1 MASAILAS
9 RNESYWGEQKVY
21 MKKNPNSNHSPR
33 LFPNANPNPNP
44 NSNPNHIPYPNVRGG
59 YETNQRN
66 EKDDAFVAAG
76 PAFSE
81 DSSSFNWEPISRAV
95 EFGGASANYVSFNIS
110 SLSKKDLRDLKRRLV
125 SELEQVRSVTSRI
138 ESRELQS
145 SARSVGYSAS
155 GIYCSSREVTS
166 PAALQQNHLSQ
177 PGSFSEKEVKVSE
190 AKRAHLSPLP
200 NKELFGMAMSTL
212 SPRAAL
218 DSKNL
223 LSAIM
228 KKCTQILA
236 RLMKHKGGMWFNSPV
251 DVQGMGLHDYR
262 LIIKHPMDLGTVRS
276 KLKNGLYKTPLD
288 FAEDI
293 RLTFNNAL
301 IYNPEAHEVH
311 KLAAMLLRQ
320 FEGLFGPAYAK
331 YEKQLV
337 GIAKQMEEKQLCS
350 SWNPHPVSENSMRAD
365 LRPVLSPP
373 PIRSPAPVHP
383 QQRIH
388 SNQVG
393 SASLSSPHHLQ
404 PPQQQYPITARTI
417 GTKLP
422 KPKAKDPNKRPMS
435 FEERQKLS
443 FGLQSLPEEKMSQ
456 VLQIVKKRNV
466 DTQQDGDEIVLDF
479 ETMDTETLWELDRFV
494 YNCKKT
500 LSKIKRQEALAGN
513 IVSSAPTSSA
523 AQPSVP
529 ADASHKSPIA
539 DDTTAKRCKKGDP
552 VDEDIDIGEEMT
564 STNYP
569 SVEIE
574 KDDGHASSSSSSG
587 TDSSSSS
594 DSDSGSSSGSDSDDE
609 DGRSPVRHSGSCPPN

>member
-1 MASAILAS
+1 
-9 RNESYWGEQKVY
+9 
-21 MKKNPNSNHSPR
+21 MKKTPNSNSNPR
-33 LFPNANPNPNP
+33 LCPNPNPNP
-44 NSNPNHIPYPNVRGG
+44 NHNPYPNVRGG
-59 YETNQRN
+59 YDTNHRDQ
-66 EKDDAFVAAG
+66 KVDASVAAG
-76 PAFSE
+76 PALSE
-81 DSSSFNWEPISRAV
+81 DSSSFNWKPISRDV
-95 EFGGASANYVSFNIS
+95 QFGGASASYVSFNIS
-110 SLSKKDLRDLKRRLV
+110 TLSKKDLRDLKRRLV
-125 SELEQVRSVTSRI
+125 SELEQVRNVTSRI

-145 SARSVGYSAS
+145 SARSVGCSAS
-155 GIYCSSREVTS
+155 GIYCSSREVSS

-177 PGSFSEKEVKVSE
+177 PEPFSEKEIRVSE
-190 AKRAHLSPLP
+190 AKNEHLPPLP
-200 NKELFGMAMSTL
+200 NQEMFGLGMTS
-212 SPRAAL
+212 SPRAVM

-223 LSAIM
+223 LSGIM
-228 KKCTQILA
+228 KRCSQILA

-276 KLKNGLYKTPLD
+276 KLKNGVYKKPVD

-311 KLAAMLLRQ
+311 KLAALLLRQ

-337 GIAKQMEEKQLCS
+337 CIARQVEEKQQMCS
-350 SWNPHPVSENSMRAD
+350 SWPHPVSENSMRAD
-365 LRPVLSPP
+365 MKPVLSALAPVSAP
-373 PIRSPAPVHP
+373 APAPVPH
-383 QQRIH
+383 QRLH
-388 SNQVG
+388 SNQIDPP
-393 SASLSSPHHLQ
+393 SMPSPHHQ
-404 PPQQQYPITARTI
+404 QPQQQYPITARTI
-417 GTKLP
+417 GIKLP

-435 FEERQKLS
+435 YEERQKLS
-443 FGLQSLPEEKMSQ
+443 FGLQSLPEEKMNH

-479 ETMDTETLWELDRFV
+479 ETMDAETLWELDRFV

-513 IVSSAPTSSA
+513 VVSSAPTSSTA
-523 AQPSVP
+523 EPSLP
-529 ADASHKSPIA
+529 ADANHKSPNA
-539 DDTTAKRCKKGDP
+539 DDTTAKRGRKGDP
-552 VDEDIDIGEEMT
+552 VDEEIDIGEEMT

-587 TDSSSSS
+587 SDSSSSS

-609 DGRSPVRHSGSCPPN
+609 DGRSPVKRSGSPPS

>member
-1 MASAILAS
+1 
-9 RNESYWGEQKVY
+9 
-21 MKKNPNSNHSPR
+21 MKKNPNSSSNPR
-33 LFPNANPNPNP
+33 LCPNPNPNP
-44 NSNPNHIPYPNVRGG
+44 THISYSNARGG
-59 YETNQRN
+59 YDTNHRDQK
-66 EKDDAFVAAG
+66 EDATVAAG
-76 PAFSE
+76 PTISE
-81 DSSSFNWEPISRAV
+81 DSSSFNWKPISRDV
-95 EFGGASANYVSFNIS
+95 EFGGASARYVSFNIS

-125 SELEQVRSVTSRI
+125 SELEQVRSFTTRI

-166 PAALQQNHLSQ
+166 PAALLQNQLSQ
-177 PGSFSEKEVKVSE
+177 QESFSEKEIRVSE
-190 AKRAHLSPLP
+190 AKNAHLPPLP
-200 NKELFGMAMSTL
+200 KQELFGLGMTSSAK
-212 SPRAAL
+212 AAT

-223 LSAIM
+223 LSGIM
-228 KKCTQILA
+228 KKCSQILT

-262 LIIKHPMDLGTVRS
+262 LIIKNPMDLGTVRS
-276 KLKNGLYKTPLD
+276 KLKNGIYKTPLE

-311 KLAAMLLRQ
+311 KLAAQLLRQ
-320 FEGLFGPAYAK
+320 FEGLFGPAYTK
-331 YEKQLV
+331 YEMQLV
-337 GIAKQMEEKQLCS
+337 GIDNQADEKQMGS
-350 SWNPHPVSENSMRAD
+350 SWPHPVSENLTRANIN
-365 LRPVLSPP
+365 PVLSPP
-373 PIRSPAPVHP
+373 VSIQVPAPVP

-388 SNQVG
+388 SNPVDSPSVP
-393 SASLSSPHHLQ
+393 SACHQ
-404 PPQQQYPITARTI
+404 QPQQQYPITARVI
-417 GTKLP
+417 GAKLP

-435 FEERQKLS
+435 YEERQKLS
-443 FGLQSLPEEKMSQ
+443 FGLQSLPEEKMNQ

-466 DTQQDGDEIVLDF
+466 DTQQEGDEIVLDF

-494 YNCKKT
+494 YNCKKM

-513 IVSSAPTSSA
+513 NVSSAPISTA
-523 AQPSVP
+523 AEPSVP
-529 ADASHKSPIA
+529 VDAGHKIA
-539 DDTTAKRCKKGDP
+539 DDPAAKRCKKIDP
-552 VDEDIDIGEEMT
+552 VDEDVDIGEEMT

-594 DSDSGSSSGSDSDDE
+594 DSDSGSSSESDSDDE
-609 DGRSPVRHSGSCPPN
+609 DGRSPVRQAGSPPN

>member
-1 MASAILAS
+1 
-9 RNESYWGEQKVY
+9 
-21 MKKNPNSNHSPR
+21 MKKNPNSNSNPR
-33 LFPNANPNPNP
+33 LCPNPNP
-44 NSNPNHIPYPNVRGG
+44 NHISHSNVRGG
-59 YETNQRN
+59 YDTNHRDQ
-66 EKDDAFVAAG
+66 KVGASIVAG
-76 PAFSE
+76 PALSE
-81 DSSSFNWEPISRAV
+81 DSSSFNWRPISRDV
-95 EFGGASANYVSFNIS
+95 EFGGASASYVSFNIS
-110 SLSKKDLRDLKRRLV
+110 TLSKKDLRDLKRRLV

-177 PGSFSEKEVKVSE
+177 PESFSEKEIVVSE
-190 AKRAHLSPLP
+190 AKNEHLLPLP
-200 NKELFGMAMSTL
+200 NQELFALGMAS
-212 SPRAAL
+212 SPRVAM

-223 LSAIM
+223 LSGIM
-228 KKCTQILA
+228 KRCSQILT

-276 KLKNGLYKTPLD
+276 KLKNGVYKTPLD

-311 KLAAMLLRQ
+311 KLAALLLRQ
-320 FEGLFGPAYAK
+320 FEGLFGPTNAK

-337 GIAKQMEEKQLCS
+337 GIARQAEEKQMCS
-350 SWNPHPVSENSMRAD
+350 SWPHPVSENSLRAD
-365 LRPVLSPP
+365 MKPVLSTPASVP
-373 PIRSPAPVHP
+373 SPAPVP
-383 QQRIH
+383 QPRLH
-388 SNQVG
+388 SNPVDPP
-393 SASLSSPHHLQ
+393 SIPSPHHQ
-404 PPQQQYPITARTI
+404 QPQQQYPITARTI

-435 FEERQKLS
+435 YEERQKLS
-443 FGLQSLPEEKMSQ
+443 IGLQSLPEEKMNQ

-479 ETMDTETLWELDRFV
+479 ETMDAETLWELDRFV
-494 YNCKKT
+494 YNCKKM
-500 LSKIKRQEALAGN
+500 LSKIKRQEALSGN

-523 AQPSVP
+523 AEASLP

-539 DDTTAKRCKKGDP
+539 DDTPAKRVKKGDP

-587 TDSSSSS
+587 SDSSSSS
-594 DSDSGSSSGSDSDDE
+594 DSDSGSSSGTDSEDD
-609 DGRSPVRHSGSCPPN
+609 DGRSPVKRSGSPPK